1 MKGRIVNR
9 VVAFAQ
15 GFLND
20 ERGISSI
27 EYALLLG
34 FVGAG
39 IVLGA
44 EGIGSAVEGEF
55 QKTADIFDARCA
67 QVDSNCEGTKN

>member
-1 MKGRIVNR
+1 MNQIVTF
-9 VVAFAQ
+9 VQ

-20 ERGISSI
+20 ERGISSV
-27 EYALLLG
+27 EYAVLLA

-44 EGIGSAVEGEF
+44 ESLSSAVDGELRE
-55 QKTADIFDARCA
+55 TADQLSRRCV
-67 QVDSNCEGTKN
+67 QVGSNCDGSM

>member
-9 VVAFAQ
+9 VAAFAQ

-20 ERGISSI
+20 ERGISSV

-34 FVGAG
+34 FIGAG

-44 EGIGSAVEGEF
+44 ESLSTAVEDEFQETAGEF
-55 QKTADIFDARCA
+55 GRRCV
-67 QVDSNCEGTKN
+67 QVGSNCDGTKN

>member
-1 MKGRIVNR
+1 MNQIVTF
-9 VVAFAQ
+9 VQ

-20 ERGISSI
+20 ERGISSV
-27 EYALLLG
+27 EYAVLLA

-44 EGIGSAVEGEF
+44 ESLSSAVDGEF
-55 QKTADIFDARCA
+55 RETADQLGRRCV
-67 QVDSNCEGTKN
+67 QVGSNCNGSR